1 MNEEICP
8 KRVGT
13 WDAYFEWLSASAV
26 WGQRRGGREQVSAP
40 VLKVLLRVQM

>member
-13 WDAYFEWLSASAV
+13 RGAYFEWLSASAV
-26 WGQRRGGREQVSAP
+26 WGQRGGREQVSAP
-40 VLKVLLRVQM
+40 VFKVLLRVQM

>member
-13 WDAYFEWLSASAV
+13 WGAYFEWPSASAV
-26 WGQRRGGREQVSAP
+26 WGQRGGREQVSAP
-40 VLKVLLRVQM
+40 VFKVLLRVQM